1 MFNQYEPNVNAT
13 IAFLQLQHV
22 KVNSSTVNETLQNH
36 PDWPGLLC
44 ISDSLNNWNI
54 PNCAGKIEPDKMDEL
69 PIPFLAYTNNR
80 EYPLVIVAAITPT
93 SVDCYSKNYK
103 QLTTITREDF

>member
-13 IAFLQLQHV
+13 IAFLQLHHV

-44 ISDSLNNWNI
+44 ISDSLNKWNV
-54 PNCAGKIEPDKMDEL
+54 PNGAGKIEPDKMDGVAH
-69 PIPFLAYTNNR
+69 PFFGL
-80 EYPLVIVAAITPT
+80 
-93 SVDCYSKNYK
+93 YK
-103 QLTTITREDF
+103 